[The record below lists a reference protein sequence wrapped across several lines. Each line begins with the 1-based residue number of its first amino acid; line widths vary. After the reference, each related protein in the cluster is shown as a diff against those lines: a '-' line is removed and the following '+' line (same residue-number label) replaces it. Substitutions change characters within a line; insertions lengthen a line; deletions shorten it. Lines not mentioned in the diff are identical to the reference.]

1 MLELPIPPTPEPL
14 ATILLLGIGL
24 ALLVMGRKIF
34 WLALGAFGFLAG
46 WHLAGRLP
54 MVQQAADPLIGLV
67 IAGACG
73 LVGILLAVFVQK
85 IAIGVA
91 GFLAGGLGA
100 LWLAVNTAM
109 AVGGWEW
116 AVFLVG
122 GVLGAIFAG
131 LLFQVALVV
140 LTALLGATLL
150 LELVALDPKVE
161 GILALA
167 LTAIG
172 CLIQGRP
179 RGGRRSD

>member
-1 MLELPIPPTPEPL
+1 
-14 ATILLLGIGL
+14 
-24 ALLVMGRKIF
+24 
-34 WLALGAFGFLAG
+34 
-46 WHLAGRLP
+46 
-54 MVQQAADPLIGLV
+54 
-67 IAGACG
+67 
-73 LVGILLAVFVQK
+73 
-85 IAIGVA
+85 
-91 GFLAGGLGA
+91 
-100 LWLAVNTAM
+100 
-109 AVGGWEW
+109 
-116 AVFLVG
+116 VG